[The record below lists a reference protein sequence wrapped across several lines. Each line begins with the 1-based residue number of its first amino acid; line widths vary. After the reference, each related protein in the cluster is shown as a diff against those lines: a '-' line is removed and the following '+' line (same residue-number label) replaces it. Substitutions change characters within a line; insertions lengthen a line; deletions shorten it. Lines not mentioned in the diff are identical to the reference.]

1 MTFIQTV
8 SGVAFDLLAPTV
20 EMVRVTDIAHSLA
33 RINRFSSHT
42 LGEPYSVAHHSML
55 VADLL
60 ASWGCPVPIV
70 REGLLHDTPETA
82 YGDTTSPVQ
91 RAARDLVK
99 LRLLDLMARDVLRWG
114 KVGQNDPSWEID
126 RLARELDPLRALRE
140 RIDPVFRAALG
151 LPEVETAIVKRADL
165 VALAIERRDLMAPCE
180 RDWCLPEYAP
190 DPAPCGRLHGCEAR
204 PSMRSRVIDGS
215 TLCAWQCARD
225 RFAAYLAELDA
236 QIAGS
241 T

>member
-1 MTFIQTV
+1 MTAPWIQTT

-20 EMVRVTDIAHSLA
+20 EMVRAADIAHSLA
-33 RINRFSSHT
+33 RINRFSGHT

-60 ASWGCPVPIV
+60 ASWGAPVAVV
-70 REGLLHDTPETA
+70 REGLLHDAPEA
-82 YGDTTSPVQ
+82 YYGDTVSPVK
-91 RAARDLVK
+91 AAWRGPED
-99 LRLLDLMARDVLRWG
+99 
-114 KVGQNDPSWEID
+114 DPHAIVPLWERVNRNVD
-126 RLARELDPLRALRE
+126 RVVRKALA
-140 RIDPVFRAALG
+140 
-151 LPEVETAIVKRADL
+151 LPSDETAIVKRADL

-190 DPAPCGRLHGCEAR
+190 MTPRIVGGMLTRWT
-204 PSMRSRVIDGS
+204 V
-215 TLCAWQCARD
+215 ARD
-225 RFAAYLAELDA
+225 DFANRLAELDA